1 MATKLFKKADPATHK
16 DVSVLVRMSQTDR
29 EEIRHL
35 ANVRQMSVSEFIRR
49 AALGRK
55 ADVDY
60 ETETILI
67 LREVTKH
74 MRELHADLVDH
85 GIAPL
90 EDAMRVVIHE
100 AKAAMLRISR

>member
-16 DVSVLVRMSQTDR
+16 DVSVLVRMSQADR

-35 ANVRQMSVSEFIRR
+35 ANIRQMSVSEFIRR

-60 ETETILI
+60 ETETIFI
-67 LREVTKH
+67 LSEVTKL
-74 MRELHADLVDH
+74 MRELHAGLVDH
-85 GIAPL
+85 GIAPS
-90 EDAMRVVIHE
+90 EDAMRLVIHE